1 MKMLLKSPYRCNKNT
16 YKEKQENDGIWRSGK
31 LPRAGGGMVGYF
43 RGWVRVGSMLGG
55 GYVWSRFYLLVWG
68 PTVIA
73 YYFLKEITN

>member
-1 MKMLLKSPYRCNKNT
+1 MMEFGGVVNCPGWG
-16 YKEKQENDGIWRSGK
+16 GI
-31 LPRAGGGMVGYF
+31 VGYF

>member
-1 MKMLLKSPYRCNKNT
+1 
-16 YKEKQENDGIWRSGK
+16 
-31 LPRAGGGMVGYF
+31 MVGYF